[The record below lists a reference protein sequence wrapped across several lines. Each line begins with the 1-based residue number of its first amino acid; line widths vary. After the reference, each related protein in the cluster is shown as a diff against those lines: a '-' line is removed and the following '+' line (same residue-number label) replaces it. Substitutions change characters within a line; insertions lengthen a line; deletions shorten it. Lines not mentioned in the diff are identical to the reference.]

1 MEIREIKARLPLL
14 TVLTHYGLKPDKN
27 GFILCPFHDDH
38 NPSLKIYPRTNTFN
52 CFGCGASGDQVQF
65 IQLKEK
71 SNKHEA
77 ILKATSFINPKYTT
91 MPDISKPPKTDQEP
105 QVFTRIAV
113 LTKYLQSCKSSME
126 RSKPAQEYCRKRNLN
141 PNKLNIGFN
150 GTRLLDSWNDKL
162 KVSAAGTGLITK
174 TANGY
179 SQQFRNCITFELQNR
194 QGQPVSIYGRHIE
207 ETSQRKHVYLPGK
220 HEGLYPCYPNP
231 MTERLILTES
241 IIDAA
246 TLRQAQGGLRTGV
259 LSGVEVLA
267 CYGTNGFTEEHREAI
282 KELKNLKEII
292 LFFDGD
298 DPGTKAITRI
308 SEELRELRNNITIS
322 YIETP
327 KDEDINSLSAGHEPE
342 LFTHLIETR
351 KPLKQEINQESNSF
365 PRLTDA
371 VGQVLSEISENK
383 EKPETRNTKPAF
395 TEVTAGKP
403 ATRFDASH
411 PEYIRYESGDIRIT
425 IWGKID
431 TRHIN
436 RLRATLHIR
445 LKSNE
450 YAEYR
455 DTVDL
460 YSNNQVTRLTR
471 EAASR
476 LEVDSDTMTRTIT
489 ELTKNLEQYRAD
501 QREIWRQKE
510 KQEREKNL
518 ERFTDKEMNEGLKFL
533 QSKSLMQKTFD
544 CIKNIG
550 LVGEEKNGMLLFFI
564 LLTRMFTS
572 PLHAL
577 VQGKSGSGKTYLLK
591 KIADLIPKQ
600 HIKITT
606 ALTENTLYHS
616 LEDFWKHSILLIE
629 DLDGAYNALLPLR
642 EMMTNQSICK
652 YTTEKDIR
660 TGEFKQK
667 ALYVEGPVC
676 VAGATT
682 KDKIYEDNA
691 NRSFQIHINESSEH
705 IEKVLEYQRKYIS
718 GLTERKAE
726 EHIQTLFKTAQMH
739 LRLMEIIIPFGD
751 ELRIP
756 DYVYK
761 KLRSNM
767 HYMTLIKAITFW
779 NQQQREMKQLPDGT
793 FYIESTLED
802 VRWANYLSK
811 EVLLRKS
818 DELSGAL
825 RGFFESIKARLKG
838 NSQKCFYVKPIR
850 ENLRMNPMQVSRYL
864 RELDAR
870 GYIQRTG
877 GNRKKGF
884 EYEVLVWDDYE
895 KLKAGINV
903 MDEILE
909 RLKAKYNI
917 SVTQV

>member
-1 MEIREIKARLPLL
+1 MEIREIKQRLSIQ
-14 TVLTHYGLKPDKN
+14 TVLNYYGLKPDKHD
-27 GFILCPFHDDH
+27 FILCPFHDDH
-38 NPSLKIYPRTNTFN
+38 NPSLKIYPKTNTFH
-52 CFGCGASGDQVQF
+52 CFGCGTTGDQIEF

-71 SNKHEA
+71 ITKHEA
-77 ILKATSFINPKYTT
+77 LVKATCFINPIY
-91 MPDISKPPKTDQEP
+91 MQE
-105 QVFTRIAV
+105 QQFTRIAI
-113 LTKYLQSCKSSME
+113 LTKYLQSCKASME
-126 RSKPAQEYCRKRNLN
+126 RSKPAQEYCSKRNLN
-141 PNKLNIGFN
+141 YSKLNIGFN
-150 GTRLLDSWNDKL
+150 GSRLLDSWNDRL
-162 KVSAAGTGLITK
+162 RESAINIGLISKIAT
-174 TANGY
+174 GY
-179 SQQFRNCITFELQNR
+179 SQRFKNCITFELQNK
-194 QGQPVSIYGRHIE
+194 QGQPVGIYGRNIE
-207 ETSQRKHVYLPGK
+207 ESEKKHVYLPGK
-220 HEGLYPCYPNP
+220 HEGLYPNYPNP
-231 MTERLILTES
+231 ATERLILTES

-246 TLRQAQGGLRTGV
+246 TLLQITAIRKRY
-259 LSGVEVLA
+259 SVLA
-267 CYGTNGFTEEHREAI
+267 CYGTNGFTDEHREAI

-308 SEELRELRNNITIS
+308 SEELRELRKDIFIS

-327 KDEDINSLSAGHEPE
+327 KDEDINSLSAGHEDE
-342 LFTHLIETR
+342 IFTHLLETR
-351 KPLKQEINQESNSF
+351 KPLNGKDEQQKEPF

-371 VGQVLSEISENK
+371 VGQVLTESF
-383 EKPETRNTKPAF
+383 EKPQTNHNK
-395 TEVTAGKP
+395 
-403 ATRFDASH
+403 RFDASH
-411 PEYIRYESGDIRIT
+411 PEYIFYESGDIVIT

-460 YSNNQVTRLTR
+460 YSNSQVTRLTR
-471 EAASR
+471 EAAAR
-476 LEVDSDTMTRTIT
+476 LETDSDTMSRTIT

-510 KQEREKNL
+510 KQEREKNF
-518 ERFTDKEMNEGLKFL
+518 ERFSEKEMKEGLQFL
-533 QSKSLMQKTFD
+533 QNKNLMQKTFD

-550 LVGEEKNGMLLFFI
+550 LIGEEKNGMLLFFI
-564 LLTRMFTS
+564 LLTRMFKT

-600 HIKITT
+600 HIKVTT

-691 NRSFQIHINESSEH
+691 NRSFQIHINESNEH

-718 GLTERKAE
+718 GLTEQKTE
-726 EHIQTLFKTAQMH
+726 GHIQMFFKTAQMH
-739 LRLMEIIIPFGD
+739 LRPIEIIIPFGD

-779 NQQQREMKQLPDGT
+779 NQQQREMKQLKDGT
-793 FYIESTLED
+793 VYIESTLED
-802 VRWANYLSK
+802 VQWANYLSK

-825 RGFFESIKARLKG
+825 RSFFESIKTLLKES
-838 NSQKCFYVKPIR
+838 NQKCMYVKPIR

-870 GYIQRTG
+870 GYIQKTG

-884 EYEVLVWDDYE
+884 EYEILVWDDYE
-895 KLKAGINV
+895 KLKSGINV
-903 MDEILE
+903 MDEVLA
-909 RLKAKYNI
+909 RLKKKYEKL
-917 SVTQV
+917 SPPSHKVTVDEV